1 MTKTEAVLR
10 TIASLG
16 VNCGYSDAKA
26 YAQKTFNLKIDDST
40 FYELRKRARIAAAK
54 KDSEN
59 ATASTIKAA
68 RAVNAKKV
76 KSAAKVTTAPKPFS
90 FSTSSLVLDAV
101 KSAKKLIN
109 MLGRDEAKQ
118 LIDSL

>member
-1 MTKTEAVLR
+1 MTKKEAVLR
-10 TIASLG
+10 TIQSLG
-16 VNCGYSDAKA
+16 VNCGYADAKT

-54 KDSEN
+54 EN
-59 ATASTIKAA
+59 AVKSVIKINKPIAA
-68 RAVNAKKV
+68 NTKKV
-76 KSAAKVTTAPKPFS
+76 KAAAKVATSPKPFS